1 MKTKI
6 KFLIPVVFILMVF
19 LSFTFSTK
27 AVNPYQCDTENVSF
41 AGGEKLVYKLYYNLG
56 LLWIPAGEVTFTVRE
71 NKENYELKAIGKTYK
86 TYESIFKV
94 NDYFYSK
101 IDKKTLLPQNFVRI
115 VHEGNYTLYDSIRF
129 DQRNNL
135 AFTYHGK
142 SKSEA
147 KSSVHKFNSC
157 MQDMMSNLYY
167 MRNIDLSEMKKGD
180 KIGTKMFFDKEVF
193 PINVRYDGK
202 EKKDI
207 KELGKFN
214 TIRIIPDLVEGNVF
228 KKGDYMKLWVSDD
241 KNKIPLL
248 IESPVSIGSIKAVLK
263 SHSGLRYTLDS
274 KIKE

>member
-129 DQRNNL
+129 DQKNNL

-147 KSSVHKFNSC
+147 KSSVHKFNTC

-193 PINVRYDGK
+193 PINIGYDGQEVK
-202 EKKDI
+202 NIKD
-207 KELGKFN
+207 LGDFK
-214 TIRIIPDLVEGNVF
+214 TLRIVPDVVEGSVF
-228 KKGDYMKLWVSDD
+228 KKGDHMTIWVSDD
-241 KNKIPLL
+241 RNRIPLL
-248 IESPVSIGSIKAVLK
+248 IESPITVGSVKAVLK
-263 SHSGLRYTLDS
+263 SHAGLRHKLDAS
-274 KIKE
+274 I

>member
-1 MKTKI
+1 
-6 KFLIPVVFILMVF
+6 MVF

-129 DQRNNL
+129 DQKNNL

-147 KSSVHKFNSC
+147 KSSVHKFNTC

-193 PINVRYDGK
+193 PINIGYDGQEVK
-202 EKKDI
+202 NIKD
-207 KELGKFN
+207 LGDFK
-214 TIRIIPDLVEGNVF
+214 TLRIVPDVVEGSVF
-228 KKGDYMKLWVSDD
+228 KKGDHMTIWVSDD
-241 KNKIPLL
+241 SNRIPLL
-248 IESPVSIGSIKAVLK
+248 IESPITVGSVKAVLK
-263 SHSGLRYTLDS
+263 SHAGLRHKLDAS
-274 KIKE
+274 I

>member
-129 DQRNNL
+129 DQKNNL

-193 PINVRYDGK
+193 PINIGYDGK
-202 EKKDI
+202 EVKNIKD
-207 KELGKFN
+207 LGDFK
-214 TIRIIPDLVEGNVF
+214 TLRIVPDVVEGSVF
-228 KKGDYMKLWVSDD
+228 KKGDHMTIWVSDD
-241 KNKIPLL
+241 LNRIPLL
-248 IESPVSIGSIKAVLK
+248 IESPITVGSVKAVLK
-263 SHSGLRYTLDS
+263 SHAGLRHKLDAS
-274 KIKE
+274 I

>member
-129 DQRNNL
+129 DQKNNL

-147 KSSVHKFNSC
+147 KSSVHKFNTC

-193 PINVRYDGK
+193 PINIGYDGQEVK
-202 EKKDI
+202 NIKD
-207 KELGKFN
+207 LGDFK
-214 TIRIIPDLVEGNVF
+214 TLRIVPDVVEGSVF
-228 KKGDYMKLWVSDD
+228 KKGDHMTIWVSDD
-241 KNKIPLL
+241 SNRIPLL
-248 IESPVSIGSIKAVLK
+248 IESPITVGSVKAVLK
-263 SHSGLRYTLDS
+263 SHAGLRHKLDAS
-274 KIKE
+274 I